1 MNVGPSRSLDA
12 EPARHG
18 APRARFGVTRRQ
30 RPAAKR
36 ATRRTL
42 AGSAL
47 WLVSSN
53 VLYAACQWGT
63 IVGLA
68 KLGAPVAIG
77 HLGLALAIAT
87 PVILLSSLGLR
98 SVQAT
103 DVGRRYAFVE
113 YVVLRLILNVVAAA
127 GIGTAALLRMIEPAA
142 VAILIPIGVA
152 KIAEASSETCYGLA
166 QRHERM
172 RFVAVSRAAR
182 GALGLVALVTV
193 VALGGTLAAGAWALA
208 AAWSAFLFAVDL
220 PAAGRLEPI
229 VARPRL
235 DAVRQLARESAPLG
249 GVNGLF
255 AAGQSLPRYL
265 LGLSHGAAA
274 VGYFTAL
281 GAITPAL
288 AQLASATGH
297 AAAPRLGRAA
307 LGDRRRYRRLVLQL
321 GAAAATF
328 GGVLVIGAGLAG
340 DRFLALAYD
349 TDYAAFQATFVIIV
363 GAASIA
369 LVNEV
374 FYFALVASRRAPL
387 QLAVECAA
395 IAVTAT
401 GGLALIPRLGVA
413 GAALATAGG
422 TVTRATL
429 AGTLVLRWDP

>member
-1 MNVGPSRSLDA
+1 VNVDPSPSVDA
-12 EPARHG
+12 AP
-18 APRARFGVTRRQ
+18 APRAAARTRFGDARR
-30 RPAAKR
+30 RWPVARHAAP
-36 ATRRTL
+36 RTI

-63 IVGLA
+63 IVALA

-77 HLGLALAIAT
+77 HLGLALAVAT
-87 PVILLSSLGLR
+87 PVVLLSSLGLR

-103 DVGRRYAFVE
+103 DVARRYAFAE
-113 YVVLRLILNVVAAA
+113 YVVLRLILNLVAAT
-127 GIGTAALLRMIEPAA
+127 GIATAALLGMIEPAA

-172 RFVAVSRAAR
+172 RYVAISRASR
-182 GALGLVALVTV
+182 GALGLVALATI
-193 VALGGTLAAGAWALA
+193 VALGGSLAAGAWALA
-208 AAWSAFLFAVDL
+208 AAWSAFLFVVDV
-220 PAAGRLEPI
+220 PVVGRLEPI

-235 DAVRQLARESAPLG
+235 DAVWRLARESAPLG

-265 LGLSHGAAA
+265 LGLSHGATA

-288 AQLASATGH
+288 AQLASTAH
-297 AAAPRLGRAA
+297 AAAPRLGLAA
-307 LGDRRRYRRLVLQL
+307 VGDRRRFRRLVLQL
-321 GAAAATF
+321 VAAAATL
-328 GGVLVIGAGLAG
+328 GGALVIGAALAG
-340 DRFLALAYD
+340 GRFLALAYD
-349 TDYAAFQATFVIIV
+349 TDYAAFQTTFVIIV

-369 LVNEV
+369 VVNEV

-387 QLAVECAA
+387 QLAIECVA

-401 GGLALIPRLGVA
+401 GGLVLIPRLGVA

-422 TVTRATL
+422 TVARATL
-429 AGTLVLRWDP
+429 AGTLVLRWAG

>member
-1 MNVGPSRSLDA
+1 MNLDPSPSLDT
-12 EPARHG
+12 G
-18 APRARFGVTRRQ
+18 AAPSGASRTRFGVARRRRAVANEA
-30 RPAAKR
+30 RP
-36 ATRRTL
+36 RTI
-42 AGSAL
+42 ARSAL

-53 VLYAACQWGT
+53 VLYAGCQWAT
-63 IVGLA
+63 IVVLA
-68 KLGAPVAIG
+68 KLGKPVAIG

-98 SVQAT
+98 AIQAT
-103 DVGRRYAFVE
+103 DMTRRYPFAE
-113 YVVLRLILNVVAAA
+113 YVVLRLILNVVAAT
-127 GIGTAALLRMIEPAA
+127 GIATAALLGIVEPAT

-172 RFVAVSRAAR
+172 RYVAISRASR
-182 GALGLVALVTV
+182 GALGLVALATI

-208 AAWSAFLFAVDL
+208 AAWSAFLVVVDL
-220 PAAGRLEPI
+220 PTAGRLEPI

-235 DAVRQLARESAPLG
+235 GAVWQLARESAPLG
-249 GVNGLF
+249 GVHGLF

-265 LGLSHGAAA
+265 LGLSHGATA

-288 AQLASATGH
+288 AQLATATGH

-307 LGDRRRYRRLVLQL
+307 VGDRRRYRRLVLQL
-321 GAAAATF
+321 VAAAGAL
-328 GGVLVIGAGLAG
+328 GGALVIGAVLAG

-349 TDYAAFQATFVIIV
+349 TDYAAFRTTFVIIV
-363 GAASIA
+363 AAASVA
-369 LVNEV
+369 VVNEI

-387 QLAVECAA
+387 QLAVECVA
-395 IAVTAT
+395 IVVTAT
-401 GGLALIPRLGVA
+401 GGLLLIPRLGVA

-422 TVTRATL
+422 TVARATL
-429 AGTLVLRWDP
+429 AGTLVLRWAG